1 MFLILSAAPWV
12 WEGKAVKVDSV
23 EVRENLYYT
32 AEHGW
37 ASLEEDGL
45 VRVGVADYAQRML
58 HEVVFVQ
65 LPEKDAEVKQ
75 KDSLGSLESV
85 KAVAEVYSPLS
96 GRVVE
101 VNEALKDSPELIN
114 RDPYGKGWI
123 ARLKPKDLKEL
134 ESLMKAEDYAE
145 YVKQQLEA

>member
-1 MFLILSAAPWV
+1 M
-12 WEGKAVKVDSV
+12 KVDSV

-32 AEHGW
+32 SEHEW

-45 VRVGVADYAQRML
+45 VRVGVTDYAQRML
-58 HEVVFVQ
+58 HEIVFVQ
-65 LPEKDAEVKQ
+65 LPNRDAEVKQ

-85 KAVAEVYSPLS
+85 KAVAEVYSPIS

-101 VNEALKDSPELIN
+101 VNEALKNSPELIN

-123 ARLKPKDLKEL
+123 ARLKPKVLPEL
-134 ESLMKAEDYAE
+134 ENLMKAEEYAE
-145 YVKQQLEA
+145 YVKAQLEA